1 MKAYANAH
9 LSTAAIIHIRTV
21 CTSTAAELAIEKK
34 REFIM
39 GPVGPTV
46 LLYVANEV
54 YIGSIYAI

>member
-1 MKAYANAH
+1 MH
-9 LSTAAIIHIRTV
+9 LFTAAIIRSCTGY
-21 CTSTAAELAIEKK
+21 TSTAAVLAAKKK
-34 REFIM
+34 REFII